1 MANKRAEPE
10 SDDDFDQDEVG
21 RRDALWWLQ
30 KEELT
35 DVVSQRSKRSRVE
48 EEEDGG
54 LARLTEEQQRLE
66 AAKRATIRAN
76 AGPRKVVASK
86 VSWHMLC
93 HNHPGQ
99 SDHSRHIQDGDLL
112 GVIKYGY
119 RLAKCWLP
127 RLILAPSCPQ
137 KS

>member
-21 RRDALWWLQ
+21 RRDAPWWLQ
-30 KEELT
+30 KEKLT
-35 DVVSQRSKRSRVE
+35 DIVLQRSKRSRVE

-66 AAKRATIRAN
+66 AAGRATIRAN
-76 AGPRKVVASK
+76 AGPRKVVGSK
-86 VSWHMLC
+86 VSWHMMC

-99 SDHSRHIQDGDLL
+99 SDPSRHIQDGDLL

-119 RLAKCWLP
+119 RLAEMLDAEAYSC
-127 RLILAPSCPQ
+127 ASCPQ